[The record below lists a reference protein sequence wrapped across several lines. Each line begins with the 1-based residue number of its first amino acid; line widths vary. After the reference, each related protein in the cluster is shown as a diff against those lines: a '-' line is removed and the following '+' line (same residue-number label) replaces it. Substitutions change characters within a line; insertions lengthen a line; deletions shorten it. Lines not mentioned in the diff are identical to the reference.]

1 MSVRQ
6 DVRHGLRIGQAE
18 FVRSLRGYLGNPRR
32 VLGLLL
38 TALFFGG
45 ALLFALPTAYV
56 LGQTARSV
64 TAVPFF
70 APAATLVPLSL
81 LSISVFRTL
90 ERLGHIDGA
99 DFVLLAVHPRAVVIG
114 LITAE
119 VGRLSLWFGIP
130 IAAVVVT
137 FALGMGSPLLVASG
151 GAVALPLVC
160 CAAVWGY
167 AGGIAVLRLL
177 RKLPSLRRLLKAVG
191 ILAMVG
197 LVVASQFAGQFIVE
211 SDLSVQ
217 RLLSTV
223 AFDPLVEYVALAF
236 VGTPVSRPTSPEA
249 VAVLA
254 ALIALTPVGLVV
266 STRQV
271 STLWFTDSVGNN
283 ESTQVRR
290 SSGGFSAPRPFAYT
304 KPGRIAWG
312 ILVRGRRDPAELSHL
327 LIAVF
332 FIAPFGTM
340 FLEFSGDA
348 LGPLI
353 TGGGVVLA
361 TYLSG
366 ATFGLNPLGDE
377 RPQLPLLLLTET
389 SSADLVRGRLLAG
402 VGIGVPIAVL
412 SSLVS
417 IGFGITVLEA
427 VATAAVG
434 VVMCLAAAMFAVGI
448 GSAYPIYE
456 EREFWGTET
465 VVPSTL
471 VMMVYLFVV
480 GGGTVLG
487 LFVTWFVVTG
497 NVVLTPVFGV
507 LFGTY
512 LLLTVGVS
520 YGSYRYALRRHRRYM
535 LA

>member
-1 MSVRQ
+1 MSLRQ
-6 DVRHGLRIGQAE
+6 DVRYGLRIGRAE
-18 FVRSLRGYLGNPRR
+18 FIRSFRGYLGNPRR
-32 VLGLLL
+32 VLGLLI

-70 APAATLVPLSL
+70 APAATLVPLGL
-81 LSISVFRTL
+81 LSLSVFRTL
-90 ERLGHIDGA
+90 ERVGHIDA
-99 DFVLLAVHPRAVVIG
+99 AEFVLLAVHPRAVVIG

-119 VGRLSLWFGIP
+119 MGRLSLWFGIP
-130 IAAVVVT
+130 VGTVVVT

-177 RKLPSLRRLLKAVG
+177 RQLSSLRRLLKAVG

-197 LVVASQFAGQFIVE
+197 LVVASQFAGQFIIE
-211 SDLSVQ
+211 SDLSAQ
-217 RLLSTV
+217 RLFSTV

-249 VAVLA
+249 VGVLA
-254 ALIALTPVGLVV
+254 ALIALTPIGLAV
-266 STRQV
+266 STRQA
-271 STLWFTDSVGNN
+271 STLWFTDPVDDNA
-283 ESTQVRR
+283 STRVRR
-290 SSGGFSAPRPFAYT
+290 SSGGFSAPRPFAWI
-304 KPGRIAWG
+304 KAGRIAWG
-312 ILVRGRRDPAELSHL
+312 VLVRGRRDPAELSHL

-332 FIAPFGTM
+332 FIAPFATM
-340 FLEFSGDA
+340 LLEFSGDA

-353 TGGGVVLA
+353 AGAGVALA

-389 SSADLVRGRLLAG
+389 PSAALVRGRLLAG
-402 VGIGVPIAVL
+402 VAIGVPVAVL
-412 SSLVS
+412 GSLVS
-417 IGFGITVLEA
+417 IWFRMTVLQA
-427 VATAAVG
+427 AATAAVG
-434 VVMCLAAAMFAVGI
+434 TTMCLAASMFAIGI

-471 VMMVYLFVV
+471 IMMTYVFVV

-487 LFVTWFVVTG
+487 LFVTWFAVTG
-497 NVVLTPVFGV
+497 NVVLTPVLGV

-520 YGSYRYALRRHRRYM
+520 YGSYRYALRRHRRYT
-535 LA
+535 LT

>member
-1 MSVRQ
+1 MSFRQ
-6 DVRHGLRIGQAE
+6 DVRHGLRIGRAE

-64 TAVPFF
+64 AAVPFF

-130 IAAVVVT
+130 VGAVVVT

-254 ALIALTPVGLVV
+254 ALLALTPVGLAV
-266 STRQV
+266 STKQV
-271 STLWFTDSVGNN
+271 STLWFTDPVDNN

-290 SSGGFSAPRPFAYT
+290 SSGGFSAPRPFAWT

-377 RPQLPLLLLTET
+377 RPQLPFLLLTET
-389 SSADLVRGRLLAG
+389 SSAALVRGRLLAG
-402 VGIGVPIAVL
+402 VVIGVPVAVL

-417 IGFGITVLEA
+417 IGFGILVLEA
-427 VATAAVG
+427 VVTAAVG
-434 VVMCLAAAMFAVGI
+434 VVMCLTAAMFAVGI

-487 LFVTWFVVTG
+487 LFVTWFAVTG

-512 LLLTVGVS
+512 LLLTGGVS
-520 YGSYRYALRRHRRYM
+520 YGSYRYALRRHRRYT

>member
-1 MSVRQ
+1 MTLRQ
-6 DVRHGLRIGQAE
+6 DVRYGLRIGRAE

-32 VLGLLL
+32 VLGLLI

-70 APAATLVPLSL
+70 APLATLLPLGL

-90 ERLGHIDGA
+90 ERIGHIDGA
-99 DFVLLAVHPRAVVIG
+99 DFVLLTVHPRAVVIG

-119 VGRLSLWFGIP
+119 IGRLFLWFGLP
-130 IAAVVVT
+130 VGAVVVT
-137 FALGMGSPLLVASG
+137 FALGMGSPLLVVSG

-177 RKLPSLRRLLKAVG
+177 RQLPSLRRLLKAVG

-197 LVVASQFAGQFIVE
+197 FVVASQFAGQFIVE
-211 SDLSVQ
+211 SDLSAQ
-217 RLLSTV
+217 RLFSAV
-223 AFDPLVEYVALAF
+223 AFDPLVEYIALAF
-236 VGTPVSRPTSPEA
+236 VGTPLSRSISPAA

-254 ALIALTPVGLVV
+254 AFIALTPVGLAV
-266 STRQV
+266 STRQA
-271 STLWFTDSVGNN
+271 STLWFTDPVDNN
-283 ESTQVRR
+283 ASTQVRQ
-290 SSGGFSAPRPFAYT
+290 SSGGFSAPQPFVWT
-304 KPGRIAWG
+304 KAGRIAWG
-312 ILVRGRRDPAELSHL
+312 ILVRGRRNPAELSHL

-340 FLEFSGDA
+340 LVEFSADA
-348 LGPLI
+348 LGPI
-353 TGGGVVLA
+353 MAGVGVVLA

-377 RPQLPLLLLTET
+377 RPQLPLLLLTKT
-389 SSADLVRGRLLAG
+389 PSSALVRGRLLAG
-402 VGIGVPIAVL
+402 VAIGVPVVGL
-412 SSLVS
+412 GSLVS
-417 IGFGITVLEA
+417 IRFGVTVLQA
-427 VATAAVG
+427 AATAAVG
-434 VVMCLAAAMFAVGI
+434 ATMCLAAAMFAVGI

-480 GGGTVLG
+480 GAGTILG
-487 LFVTWFVVTG
+487 LFVTWFAVTG
-497 NVVLTPVFGV
+497 NVVLTPIFGV
-507 LFGTY
+507 FFGTY
-512 LLLTVGVS
+512 LLLTIGVS
-520 YGSYRYALRRHRRYM
+520 YGSYRYALRRHRRYT

>member
-6 DVRHGLRIGQAE
+6 DVRHGLRIGRAE

-130 IAAVVVT
+130 VGAVVVT

-254 ALIALTPVGLVV
+254 ALIALTPVGLAV

-271 STLWFTDSVGNN
+271 STLWFTDQVGNN
-283 ESTQVRR
+283 ASTQVRR
-290 SSGGFSAPRPFAYT
+290 SSGGFSGPRPFAWT

-327 LIAVF
+327 LIAAF
-332 FIAPFGTM
+332 FIPPFGTM

-377 RPQLPLLLLTET
+377 RPQLPFLLLTET
-389 SSADLVRGRLLAG
+389 SSAALVRGRLLAG
-402 VGIGVPIAVL
+402 VAIGVPVAVL
-412 SSLVS
+412 SSFVS
-417 IGFGITVLEA
+417 ILFGITVLQA

-487 LFVTWFVVTG
+487 LFVTWFAVTG

-512 LLLTVGVS
+512 LLLTSGVS
-520 YGSYRYALRRHRRYM
+520 YGSYRYALRRHRRYT

>member
-1 MSVRQ
+1 MSLRQ
-6 DVRHGLRIGQAE
+6 DVRHGLRIGRAE

-64 TAVPFF
+64 AAVPFF

-90 ERLGHIDGA
+90 ERLGHINGA

-130 IAAVVVT
+130 VGAVVVT
-137 FALGMGSPLLVASG
+137 FAIGMGSPLLVASG

-254 ALIALTPVGLVV
+254 ALIALTPVGLAV

-283 ESTQVRR
+283 KSTQVRR
-290 SSGGFSAPRPFAYT
+290 SSGGFSAPRPFAWT

-402 VGIGVPIAVL
+402 VAIGVPIAVL

-417 IGFGITVLEA
+417 IGFGIMVLEA

-434 VVMCLAAAMFAVGI
+434 VVMCLTAAMFAIGI

-487 LFVTWFVVTG
+487 LFATWFAVTG

-520 YGSYRYALRRHRRYM
+520 YGSYRYALRRQRRYT
-535 LA
+535 LT

>member
-1 MSVRQ
+1 MRLRQ
-6 DVRHGLRIGQAE
+6 DVRHGLRIGRAE
-18 FVRSLRGYLGNPRR
+18 FVRSFRGYLGNSRR
-32 VLGLLL
+32 VLGLLITVL
-38 TALFFGG
+38 VLGG
-45 ALLFALPTAYV
+45 MLLFALPTAYV

-64 TAVPFF
+64 TGVPFF
-70 APAATLVPLSL
+70 APVATLVPLSL
-81 LSISVFRTL
+81 LSLSVFRTL

-119 VGRLSLWFGIP
+119 MGRLSLWFGIP
-130 IAAVVVT
+130 VGAVVVT

-177 RKLPSLRRLLKAVG
+177 RHLPTLRRLLKGVG
-191 ILAMVG
+191 IIAMVG
-197 LVVASQFAGQFIVE
+197 LVVASQLAGQFIVE

-223 AFDPLVEYVALAF
+223 TFDPLAEYVALAF
-236 VGTPVSRPTSPEA
+236 VGTPVSRPTSLGA

-254 ALIALTPVGLVV
+254 ALLALTPVGLAV

-271 STLWFTDSVGNN
+271 STLWFTAPVDNDA
-283 ESTQVRR
+283 STQVQR
-290 SSGGFSAPRPFAYT
+290 SSGGFSPPRPFAWT
-304 KPGRIAWG
+304 TAGSIAWG

-332 FIAPFGTM
+332 FIAPVGTM
-340 FLEFSGDA
+340 LVEFSSDV

-353 TGGGVVLA
+353 AGAGVVLA

-377 RPQLPLLLLTET
+377 RPQLPLLLLIET
-389 SSADLVRGRLLAG
+389 PAAAFVRGRLLAG
-402 VGIGVPIAVL
+402 VAIGVPVAVL

-417 IGFGITVLEA
+417 IWFGITALQA
-427 VATAAVG
+427 AATATVG
-434 VVMCLAAAMFAVGI
+434 VGMCLVAAMFAVGI

-456 EREFWGTET
+456 EREFWGTNT

-480 GGGTVLG
+480 AGGTVLG
-487 LFVTWFVVTG
+487 LFVTWFAITG

-520 YGSYRYALRRHRRYM
+520 YGSYRYALRRHRRYK
-535 LA
+535 